1 MCAATQSRAAIDV
14 LIAED
19 DPLTRMAVRQV
30 LEDQGYTCAEAE
42 NGQEA
47 IECAQECP
55 PRLVLMDLM
64 MPDLD
69 GYTAAER
76 LRAHPRTRKIPIHCL
91 SALDFPAARRA
102 AQRSGFEAFIAKPVD
117 MDGLLDVVSSTLHS
131 DCGQTAAQSRPNA
144 EPVKISAH

>member
-1 MCAATQSRAAIDV
+1 MYTATQSRAAIDV

-19 DPLTRMAVRQV
+19 DPLTRMAVRQC

-42 NGQEA
+42 SGQEA

-131 DCGQTAAQSRPNA
+131 GCDKRAPQSRPNA
-144 EPVKISAH
+144 EPVKISAR